1 MDSRGTKR
9 TRNSLPTVTSKR
21 RAPYAARACTPCRR
35 RKGKC
40 DGQQPCDYCENRGQT
55 CLYDGE
61 SVPPATDTVT
71 ATATVTRAP
80 AQPSALQSDESN
92 RSPSQPLTPAAAN
105 GPPSPASSGAPNV
118 PSSGCGSSNDSD
130 LTLTGQVASLRTQ
143 LQQVK
148 AMVEAQSN
156 GTHSLGSIASTQP
169 LHAPVD
175 HTSTSNRQL
184 HATQTDTTPNSASH
198 CFYGPTSPD
207 YSMNLVQITLRQ
219 LGYLT
224 SLSHHPMLPSVDGND
239 ALSSSIPHWQ
249 PRRHCDRHQL
259 MQFRPWLSLQ
269 EAKDAVDTY
278 HSVIG
283 ELHPFVDIDRIRSQ
297 LESCYSSDENQS
309 LGGESN
315 QPDDDDLIILVLML
329 AVVAQVSKDTLLAT
343 MASVLHSNFMPSA
356 NAAITSSTTS
366 IKQVTI
372 ALLLGYYYSFHDL
385 SQLALR
391 LCGTAG
397 RMLMDLGFHN
407 SDILNHILKTDSQR
421 KEASAMMCSVIILDR
436 QWSAMTGLPA
446 NFPNAAFSPMSKYI
460 DDMPYTKAMYM
471 LILIS
476 DRFDEPISLAARG
489 NTRIDDDVMELLVFQ
504 IQQWQKKC
512 VGDKDLS
519 DMETWFIEPSNLPPS
534 WLLLLIFRAASI
546 KSLLLRPYFFPTSDI
561 EKSRLYLPQAME
573 LADKATESLFKL
585 DNTTD
590 MYRNQRPYY
599 QHILASICALM
610 FLVAGYVEE
619 HRSTM
624 LPYLTPGYDDQIC
637 ECFVRARKLS
647 QKYGDVSTAANILGK
662 RIRELCHAME
672 TYGKAHREVP
682 REAIPSTTTVA
693 PQSNVM
699 FADSSTTPQQITLD
713 NETREVAFVPIA
725 DRTFE
730 AELNS
735 FGANFGFEFSMD
747 GDHGLQDAPP
757 WVLRGWPANS
767 HSFLFQ

>member
-21 RAPYAARACTPCRR
+21 RAPYASRACTACRR

-71 ATATVTRAP
+71 ATATVIRAP
-80 AQPSALQSDESN
+80 AQPSALQSEEPN

-105 GPPSPASSGAPNV
+105 GRPSPVSFGAPNV

-130 LTLTGQVASLRTQ
+130 LTDQVASLRTQ

-148 AMVEAQSN
+148 AIVEAQSN
-156 GTHSLGSIASTQP
+156 GALSQGPIASTQP

-175 HTSTSNRQL
+175 NTNTSSRQL
-184 HATQTDTTPNSASH
+184 QATQTNTTPNSATH

-207 YSMNLVQITLRQ
+207 YSMNL
-219 LGYLT
+219 
-224 SLSHHPMLPSVDGND
+224 
-239 ALSSSIPHWQ
+239 
-249 PRRHCDRHQL
+249 
-259 MQFRPWLSLQ
+259 PWLSLQ
-269 EAKDAVDTY
+269 EAEDAMDTY
-278 HSVIG
+278 HRVIG

-297 LESCYSSDENQS
+297 LESCYSSDKNQS
-309 LGGESN
+309 LDGESN

-329 AVVAQVSKDTLLAT
+329 ATVAQTSKNTLLAK
-343 MASVLHSNFMPSA
+343 MASILHSNLMHSA
-356 NAAITSSTTS
+356 NAAVTSPTTS

-385 SQLALR
+385 SRLALR

-407 SDILNHILKTDSQR
+407 NDMLNHVLKTDSQR
-421 KEASAMMCSVIILDR
+421 KEASAMMCTVIILDR

-446 NFPNAAFSPMSKYI
+446 NFPNAAFSPMSIYI

-573 LADKATESLFKL
+573 LADKVTESLFKL

-647 QKYGDVSTAANILGK
+647 QKYGDVSMAANILGK

-682 REAIPSTTTVA
+682 REAIPSTTVA
-693 PQSNVM
+693 PQSNIL
-699 FADSSTTPQQITLD
+699 FADSTATQQQITID
-713 NETREVAFVPIA
+713 NETREAAFVPIA

-735 FGANFGFEFSMD
+735 YGAKFDFEFSMD